1 MTDKQWHDLLA
12 VLDGAVL
19 KPLPIGFIID
29 CPWLPGWCGIE
40 IADYLSSENL
50 WFDANRKAIE
60 TFREVWF
67 LPGFW
72 SEFGMCT
79 EPSAFGSRCIFPR
92 NEFPFAEKIIA
103 DVGQIANLKEPNPL
117 TDGLLPFMLNRLK
130 WARPRIQ
137 DLGHQIRFSVS
148 RGPLN
153 VATFLM
159 GTTEFLMALKTD
171 PEPCH
176 RLLRVITDFLKK
188 WHALQ
193 RETLPT
199 IDGMMM
205 LDDIVGFM
213 GEKDFVEF
221 GLPYLRELYSTDVA
235 VKFFHNDAPCAKS
248 IKCYPDLGI
257 NLYNPG
263 IQSTL
268 TEMRALTSGKLAI
281 LGNIPP
287 RDVLAQG
294 TPEDVRAAVE
304 CLLFGTINHSR
315 LILSCGGGMPP
326 GVTSENIRAFIEA
339 ARSWSAGFQPARPG
353 HMPNAQVAHRRSR
366 GLETRAPHFP

>member
-1 MTDKQWHDLLA
+1 MTDRQWKDLLA
-12 VLDGAVL
+12 VLEGQIID
-19 KPLPIGFIID
+19 PLPAGFIID
-29 CPWLPGWCGIE
+29 CPWLPGWCGKE
-40 IADYLSSENL
+40 IADYLSSETL
-50 WFDANRKAIE
+50 WFDANRRAIE
-60 TFREVWF
+60 TFPDVWF

-79 EPSAFGSRCIFPR
+79 EPSAFGSKCRFPR
-92 NEFPFAEKIIA
+92 NEFPFADKIIT
-103 DVGQIANLKEPNPL
+103 DVAQIADLQPPDPKV
-117 TDGLLPFMLNRLK
+117 DGLLPFMLNRLR
-130 WARPRIQ
+130 WAQPRIEE
-137 DLGHQIRFSVS
+137 LGHKIRFSVS

-159 GTTEFLMALKTD
+159 GTTEFLMAIKTE
-171 PEPCH
+171 PEPMH
-176 RLLRVITDFLKK
+176 RLLRIITDFLKQ

-193 RETLPT
+193 RQTFPT
-199 IDGMMM
+199 IDGIMM

-221 GLPYLRELYSTDVA
+221 GLPYMRELYDVNVA

-248 IKCYPDLGI
+248 IGYYPHVGI

-268 TEMRALTSGKLAI
+268 TEMRQLCGDKLTI

-294 TPEDVRAAVE
+294 SPSDVRSAVKQ
-304 CLLFGTINHSR
+304 LLMEAQDRSR
-315 LILSCGGGMPP
+315 LVLSCGGGMPP
-326 GVTSENIRAFIEA
+326 GTSTENIRAFLEA
-339 ARSWSAGFQPARPG
+339 ARQ
-353 HMPNAQVAHRRSR
+353 
-366 GLETRAPHFP
+366 